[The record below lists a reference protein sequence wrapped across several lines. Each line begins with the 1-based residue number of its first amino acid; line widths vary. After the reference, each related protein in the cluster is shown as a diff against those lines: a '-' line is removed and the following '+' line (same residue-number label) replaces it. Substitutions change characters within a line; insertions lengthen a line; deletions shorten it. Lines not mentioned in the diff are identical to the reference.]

1 MSTERRSIT
10 SDEED
15 HRATVIAALSDL
27 EKSTGSQE
35 KPSNG
40 AVEGDGGI
48 ADGCEEDGIEVKVR
62 AVLFIIFIT
71 AQTHNSFALSQGG
84 GSPSPISHQTE
95 FSILFPCNGSIKFM
109 TRFDVLSFLSIIA
122 TGIFGLP
129 YTFHITVFFLQIDF
143 SRTARCPW
151 YSNEPRTVP
160 LDSLQGVLNPL

>member
-84 GSPSPISHQTE
+84 GSLLVRSHIRRNFQ
-95 FSILFPCNGSIKFM
+95 FYFRVM
-109 TRFDVLSFLSIIA
+109 VR
-122 TGIFGLP
+122 
-129 YTFHITVFFLQIDF
+129 
-143 SRTARCPW
+143 
-151 YSNEPRTVP
+151 
-160 LDSLQGVLNPL
+160 LNS